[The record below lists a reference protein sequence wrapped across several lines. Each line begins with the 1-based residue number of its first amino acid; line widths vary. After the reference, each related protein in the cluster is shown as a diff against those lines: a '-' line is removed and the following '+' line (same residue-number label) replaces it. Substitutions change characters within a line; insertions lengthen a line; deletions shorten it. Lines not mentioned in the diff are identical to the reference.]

1 MSLIKR
7 QKGKNFSDNEI
18 SLLIDVVSKFIV
30 IVENKKTDG
39 STVKDKN
46 DCWQRIADEF
56 NASALEASR
65 SAGQLKTYYD
75 NFKRK
80 TRKQN
85 ADDKAEFYKT
95 GGGSFTKNL
104 GPCGERLISMLKEQF
119 RPDDNAFDSISQYHT
134 MEPAPIDIK
143 ETIHDANDKM
153 SVAIENPVD
162 CIDNQT
168 DNQAVICTDTP
179 VDIIEG

>member
-30 IVENKKTDG
+30 IVENKKTDE

-46 DCWQRIADEF
+46 DCWQRIADEL
-56 NASALEASR
+56 NASALASR
-65 SAGQLKTYYD
+65 SAGQLKTCYD

-95 GGGSFTKNL
+95 GGGSFNL
-104 GPCGERLISMLKEQF
+104 GPCGERLISMLKKQF

-134 MEPAPIDIK
+134 MEPVPIDIK
-143 ETIHDANDKM
+143 ETIHDTNDKM

-162 CIDNQT
+162 CLNNQT
-168 DNQAVICTDTP
+168 DNEAVICN
-179 VDIIEG
+179 GRYY